1 MQKRTTATVV
11 TVLTLLGAASGLYK
25 LCYEPY
31 MCAVIDHR
39 LTIPT
44 QLARENQSTFQGLSR
59 ARQNLVILERA
70 LGRCRGETRVRLLM
84 LAGVNYDTVS
94 RYERAAVLY
103 EEALQSDR
111 RPELFLNLGLSKLA
125 QGDRQSAL
133 NNLAMAADGG
143 GLSMANYIPDGE
155 LRTAVYERV
164 GQWRE
169 VLRARAGV
177 RPKNLLENG
186 NFDSVGEPRGST
198 SRQPLPP
205 EHWLTAGELEAP
217 HVTSVP
223 GSGGAAL
230 RIITTSPGSGIYQ
243 VLPPIDPPVQ
253 KAVTTARILVVSGQ
267 VYVGAGNDGIEP
279 TAYSAGTGQWEQ
291 IRAVNRACPRV
302 SHVGILSAS
311 DSAEFY
317 VAEVTTRQLTS
328 VPCP

>member
-1 MQKRTTATVV
+1 MQRRTTATVV
-11 TVLTLLGAASGLYK
+11 TLLTLLVAASGLYK

-44 QLARENQSTFQGLSR
+44 QRARENQSTFEGLSR
-59 ARQNLVILERA
+59 ARHNLVILEPA
-70 LGRCRGETRVRLLM
+70 LGRCRGEIRVRLLM
-84 LAGVNYDTVS
+84 LAGVNYDTIS
-94 RYERAAVLY
+94 RHERAAVLY
-103 EEALQSDR
+103 EEALQFDR

-143 GLSMANYIPDGE
+143 GLSMADYIPDGE
-155 LRTAVYERV
+155 LRTAVYDRV
-164 GQWRE
+164 GQWRDF
-169 VLRARAGV
+169 LSARAGV
-177 RPKNLLENG
+177 SPKNLLENG
-186 NFDSVGEPRGST
+186 DFDSDGGRHGSI
-198 SRQPLPP
+198 SKQPWPP
-205 EHWLTAGELEAP
+205 EHWLTAGELEAS

-230 RIITTSPGSGIYQ
+230 RIIATSPGSGIYQ

-253 KAVTTARILVVSGQ
+253 KTVTTARIFVVSGK

-279 TAYSAGTGQWEQ
+279 TAHSSGTGQWEQ
-291 IRAVNRACPRV
+291 IRAINRACPRV

-317 VAEVTTRQLTS
+317 IAQVTTRQLTS